1 MEKYQ
6 DIFSEPTTP
15 PPSRECDHT
24 IPRLPEAK
32 VVNQRA
38 YRLPHHKKNIME
50 KLIEELLRNHIIRPS
65 KSPYSSPAILVKKK
79 DNTWRL
85 CIDYRKLN
93 LQTIKNKFPISVI
106 EDLLDELCGAKIFSK
121 IDLRSGY
128 HQIRMQ
134 EQDIPKTAF
143 NTHIGHYDYLVM
155 PFGLTNAPAT
165 FQALMNSLLAPFLRK
180 FALVFFDD
188 ILIYCASEA
197 DHIKHLQ
204 IVFEVLKKNNLSAK
218 LSKCSFGQK
227 QVEYLGHI
235 IKAEGVA
242 IDPVKIEAIAKWPT
256 PANVSQLRSFLGLAG
271 YYRRFI

>member
-1 MEKYQ
+1 
-6 DIFSEPTTP
+6 
-15 PPSRECDHT
+15 
-24 IPRLPEAK
+24 
-32 VVNQRA
+32 
-38 YRLPHHKKNIME
+38 
-50 KLIEELLRNHIIRPS
+50 
-65 KSPYSSPAILVKKK
+65 
-79 DNTWRL
+79 
-85 CIDYRKLN
+85 
-93 LQTIKNKFPISVI
+93 VI

-188 ILIYCASEA
+188 ILIYSASEA

-204 IVFEVLKKNNLSAK
+204 IVFEVLRKNNLSAK

-242 IDPVKIEAIAKWPT
+242 TDPVKIEAIAKWPT
-256 PANVSQLRSFLGLAG
+256 PTNVSQLRSFLWLAG
-271 YYRRFI
+271 YYR